1 MVTCLC
7 VPMRTS
13 AAWMCN
19 SQKSCAQVE
28 LRGSVELYE
37 VKGGKGVY
45 KFVKVKRVEFE
56 VLIG

>member
-1 MVTCLC
+1 
-7 VPMRTS
+7 
-13 AAWMCN
+13 MCN